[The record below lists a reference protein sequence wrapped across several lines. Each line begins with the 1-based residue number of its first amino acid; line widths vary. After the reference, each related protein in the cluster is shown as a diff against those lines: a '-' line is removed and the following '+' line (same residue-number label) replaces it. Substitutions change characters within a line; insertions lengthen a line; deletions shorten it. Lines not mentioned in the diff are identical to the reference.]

1 MIWFYRRKQENLIS
15 FSLLPAAFSASRL
28 FADICKYIIIFL
40 FNPPDYTQICDIA
53 PNCFVHAHLHLQSAP
68 NNHPRSKQSLF
79 IETHTV
85 IRKFHKCDDNYY
97 MSI

>member
-1 MIWFYRRKQENLIS
+1 MTTDNMIWFYRRKQENLIS

-53 PNCFVHAHLHLQSAP
+53 PNCLTLRP
-68 NNHPRSKQSLF
+68 PPPLRDK
-79 IETHTV
+79 I
-85 IRKFHKCDDNYY
+85 
-97 MSI
+97 

>member
-53 PNCFVHAHLHLQSAP
+53 PNCLTLRPPSP
-68 NNHPRSKQSLF
+68 PSEIRYKQSL
-79 IETHTV
+79 
-85 IRKFHKCDDNYY
+85 C
-97 MSI
+97 SL

>member
-15 FSLLPAAFSASRL
+15 FSLLPTAFSASRL

-53 PNCFVHAHLHLQSAP
+53 PNCFTHAHPHLQPDSSQS
-68 NNHPRSKQSLF
+68 SK
-79 IETHTV
+79 IEAVTV
-85 IRKFHKCDDNYY
+85 LHCDQKISQ
-97 MSI
+97 MWW